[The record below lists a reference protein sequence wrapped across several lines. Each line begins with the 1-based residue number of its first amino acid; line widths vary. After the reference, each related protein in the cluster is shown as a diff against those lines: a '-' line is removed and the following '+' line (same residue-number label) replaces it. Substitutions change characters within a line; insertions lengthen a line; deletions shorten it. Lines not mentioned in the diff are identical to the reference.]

1 MAKFSSGLRPLAPKR
16 QRANSISMLATSKKI
31 TRTGMLKIGSTE
43 FELSSTD
50 FDELNSNLIKLRR
63 TYFELIELGPP
74 RNTCCA

>member
-1 MAKFSSGLRPLAPKR
+1 
-16 QRANSISMLATSKKI
+16 
-31 TRTGMLKIGSTE
+31 MLKIGSTE